1 MLEAQGPA
9 ASGGAMGFV
18 VNGRMIGG
26 FAVLAV
32 PVRYGISGIK
42 TFMVS
47 HHGDVWERDLGP
59 DTERAARA
67 IVAFDPGPGWSRVA
81 E

>member
-1 MLEAQGPA
+1 M
-9 ASGGAMGFV
+9 
-18 VNGRMIGG
+18 NGRMIGG

-32 PVRYGISGIK
+32 PVRYGVSGIK
-42 TFMVS
+42 SFMVS

-59 DTERAARA
+59 DTERVARG
-67 IVAFDPGPGWSRVA
+67 ITAFDPGAGWSRVA